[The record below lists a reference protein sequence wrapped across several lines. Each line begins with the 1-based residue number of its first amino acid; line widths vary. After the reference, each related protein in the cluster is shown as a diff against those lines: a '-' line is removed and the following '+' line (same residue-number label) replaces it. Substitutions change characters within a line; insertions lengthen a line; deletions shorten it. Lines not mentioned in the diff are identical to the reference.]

1 MMDLSI
7 RARKIILFLRDK
19 SETEGVSGLQVNDF
33 FRKIDDNEDLVWKA
47 IEELS
52 GAELIRQE
60 WDDTVE
66 LTEAGFDYD
75 LLSDGNIAEDV
86 LRNGME

>member
-1 MMDLSI
+1 MTDISFL
-7 RARKIILFLRDK
+7 ARKIILFLRDK
-19 SETEGVSGLQVNDF
+19 FKNEDISGLQVNDII
-33 FRKIDDNEDLVWKA
+33 RKIDENEDLILKA

-60 WDDTVE
+60 WEDTVE
-66 LTEAGFDYD
+66 LTVAGFDYD
-75 LLSDGNIAEDV
+75 LLSDGSIAEDV